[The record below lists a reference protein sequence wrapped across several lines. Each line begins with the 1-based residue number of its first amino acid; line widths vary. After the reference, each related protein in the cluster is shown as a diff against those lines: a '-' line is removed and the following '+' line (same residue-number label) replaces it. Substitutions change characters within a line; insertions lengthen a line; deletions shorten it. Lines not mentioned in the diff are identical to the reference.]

1 MYWIL
6 LSQRSRLMVQ
16 PAMSAVLSSQHPDYD
31 LQGRLG
37 NFMITDLLQMIQL
50 SGKSGTLTL
59 HQGWNSRSIIFEQGR
74 ITYVASGSKL
84 PGQFDLLVRTGRL
97 TRQQVELFRQ
107 RRPGKSEEE
116 MIDELIKRKLI
127 ERSAIERCNEQLLE
141 SAIYTLFLWRNCAF
155 TFIANQIDKRNGVAV
170 SVDGNHLIIEGTR
183 RLDEWIEISPVVPSV
198 FMIFR
203 KRPHLVDKPV
213 PEHLVP
219 VFNAANGTRDVTAI
233 ARTVGISQFD
243 AARALFELANEKYVE
258 SNPPSKAKVC
268 ELFQLCVES
277 IYMKMVLYERSRLA
291 LDFEHE
297 LNRFA
302 SDNNLRVRMNSGRT
316 TRGDFDNP
324 INAIDLIELYKT
336 FIGIQN
342 NELSQVFEPRVF
354 QGLME
359 GLYLNADPE
368 MQSMM
373 RMYEF
378 FDIDSIAILD
388 MFDSSVQAKDG
399 TTYLTSPVPS
409 KSA

>member
-1 MYWIL
+1 
-6 LSQRSRLMVQ
+6 MVQ
-16 PAMSAVLSSQHPDYD
+16 PALSATFTSQQPEYD

-37 NFMITDLLQMIQL
+37 NFLITDLLQMIQL

-74 ITYVASGSKL
+74 ITYVASGSRL

-116 MIDELIKRKLI
+116 MIDELIKRKLL

-141 SAIYTLFLWRNCAF
+141 SAIYTLFQWRNCAF
-155 TFIANQIDKRNGVAV
+155 AFEAGQIEKRSGVAV

-183 RLDEWIEISPVVPSV
+183 RLDEWIEISPVVASV

-203 KRPHLVDKPV
+203 KRPHLADKPV
-213 PEHLVP
+213 PEHLLT
-219 VFNAANGTRDVTAI
+219 VFDAADGTRDVTAI
-233 ARTVGISQFD
+233 ARQVGISQFD
-243 AARALFELANEKYVE
+243 AAKALHELANEKYVE
-258 SNPPSKAKVC
+258 SNPPGKAKVC

-291 LDFEHE
+291 LEFEHE

-324 INAIDLIELYKT
+324 VNAIELIDLYKT

-359 GLYLNADPE
+359 GLYLNADAE

-378 FDIDSIAILD
+378 FDVDNIAILD
-388 MFDSSVQAKDG
+388 MFDSSQKVPPA
-399 TTYLTSPVPS
+399 TIHPTSPVPS
-409 KSA
+409 KTA